1 MVRPKAILIAALT
14 LQFQQACAVGVND
27 QVYADIDY
35 GTFQNPSA
43 NVRPRF
49 RYWPNDAS
57 VNLSQVADDVREAG
71 RVGAGGIELLG
82 YFLYG
87 DIQLFPGNYD
97 SLQSDWT
104 LNGFGSPSWSEALLH
119 FHLLVIANA

>member
-1 MVRPKAILIAALT
+1 MVCSVVLFVALPLLFRQT
-14 LQFQQACAVGVND
+14 YAVGTND

-35 GTFQNPSA
+35 GTFETPSV

-57 VNLSQVADDVREAG
+57 VNLSQVVDDITEVG
-71 RVGAGGIELLG
+71 RVGAGGVELLG
-82 YFLYG
+82 YYMYG

-104 LNGFGSPSWSEALLH
+104 VYGFGSPAWSELDCNQAR
-119 FHLLVIANA
+119 